1 MFRINRVEKVMR
13 GRHNIT
19 CIADDILTFEEA
31 AVKLMQDCRKD
42 EQTFNGN
49 GNWTTKLKGAYL
61 IQAPGHELL
70 AAEEIE
76 MY

>member
-1 MFRINRVEKVMR
+1 MFRINRTERVMR
-13 GRHNIT
+13 GFNNFK
-19 CIADDILTFEEA
+19 CVADDILTLEEA
-31 AVKLMQDCRKD
+31 MIKLMQDCRKD
-42 EQTFNGN
+42 EQTYNGN

>member
-1 MFRINRVEKVMR
+1 MFRINRTEKVMR
-13 GRHNIT
+13 GKHDIK
-19 CIADDILTFEEA
+19 CIADDILTFEDA
-31 AVKLMQDCRKD
+31 MIKLMQDCRKD
-42 EQTFNGN
+42 EQTYNGN
-49 GNWTTKLKGAYL
+49 GNWTTKLKGSYV